1 MRKGSKDLRWVT
13 LMAIGVG
20 ASLPAVAA
28 NRVQSAEGAQQFL
41 AAMAKDVMT
50 QVYFVD
56 AAGRNNYVTGKYTG
70 DVKTIKGGL
79 RKTKE
84 TVQALPEKLVDKQVA
99 NVRASVLEAIDSAGR
114 SNACATRITEVTAP
128 PYDDVKSD
136 ATDDTRSFSWTLTYT
151 NESWKYEPLTKFM
164 SPAEVI
170 DWGKAKVGR
179 GLDGSVTVLS
189 KGQTFPKVYL
199 TYVAGDHDLADR
211 IEYAMKFLVMS
222 CDETVGIGL

>member
-20 ASLPAVAA
+20 ASLPAAAA
-28 NRVQSAEGAQQFL
+28 NRVQTAEGAQQFL
-41 AAMAKDVMT
+41 AAIAKDLMT
-50 QVYFVD
+50 QVHFVD
-56 AAGRNNYVTGKYTG
+56 AAGRYNHVTGKYTG
-70 DVKTIKGGL
+70 DVRTTKGGL
-79 RKTKE
+79 RKRTE
-84 TVQALPEKLVDKQVA
+84 TVQALPEKEVDKQVS
-99 NVRASVLEAIDSAGR
+99 NVRATVLEPIDAVGR
-114 SNACATRITEVTAP
+114 PNACATRITEVTAP
-128 PYDDVKSD
+128 PYDDVKTD

-151 NESWKYEPLTKFM
+151 SESWKYEPLTKFM

-170 DWGKAKVGR
+170 DWGQAKVGR
-179 GLDGSVTVLS
+179 GPDGSVTVTA
-189 KGQTFPKVYL
+189 KGQTFPKIHL